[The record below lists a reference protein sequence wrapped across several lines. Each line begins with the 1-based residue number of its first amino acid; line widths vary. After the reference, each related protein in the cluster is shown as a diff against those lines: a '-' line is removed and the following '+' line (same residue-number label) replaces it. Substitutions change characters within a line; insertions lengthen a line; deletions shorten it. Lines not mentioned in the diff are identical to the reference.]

1 MIFLANVYLSIHC
14 SRNPIWLVVHHSTSA
29 SNNKSNKSRINRC
42 ASYIKPNRTKLRVW
56 IKLGVV
62 DSQQGFEAKSSN
74 DNAILSLLR
83 TNMTL
88 NRAPLPQKMLPNAFN
103 QSNRYTQFDQ
113 ANRSSNCVP
122 NYPKS
127 SLLSYSE
134 YTLDIGLYLCISPPY
149 MRNVHD
155 RNIYIYIRVLKQC
168 LQ

>member
-74 DNAILSLLR
+74 DNAILPLPR

-88 NRAPLPQKMLPNAFN
+88 NRAPLPKKCYPMLLI
-103 QSNRYTQFDQ
+103 NRIDTRNSIKQI
-113 ANRSSNCVP
+113 ARRIASPTILNHLSSVTVNTLWILVCIYVFRLHICVM
-122 NYPKS
+122 
-127 SLLSYSE
+127 
-134 YTLDIGLYLCISPPY
+134 Y
-149 MRNVHD
+149 MIE
-155 RNIYIYIRVLKQC
+155 IYIYIFEC
-168 LQ
+168 